1 MNLSS
6 LQPPKRIVH
15 RDIASLHLQ
24 RTNKRGKSMIRKSFL
39 AAAAAVVVSV
49 GLAVAPQVEAKPK
62 STGPNIVDVAI
73 ALNSS
78 GPFAGQFDTLIAA
91 VLAADP
97 AVLQRLTA
105 KRQSTVFAP
114 LDSAFEA
121 AGITPE
127 NVGTLDEGF
136 LTQVLL
142 YHVVNG
148 RRDSNDVLSSTQLRT
163 LQRGF
168 LQQASGVLTD
178 NLGRTANIGAGV
190 GAVDV
195 SASNGII
202 HAIDAVVLP
211 FAP

>member
-1 MNLSS
+1 MWRGLS
-6 LQPPKRIVH
+6 
-15 RDIASLHLQ
+15 A
-24 RTNKRGKSMIRKSFL
+24 L
-39 AAAAAVVVSV
+39 ALWSVMGAAHATGDPFGWHYS
-49 GLAVAPQVEAKPK
+49 P
-62 STGPNIVDVAI
+62 STH
-73 ALNSS
+73 
-78 GPFAGQFDTLIAA
+78 
-91 VLAADP
+91 
-97 AVLQRLTA
+97 
-105 KRQSTVFAP
+105 
-114 LDSAFEA
+114 
-121 AGITPE
+121 ITPD

-211 FAP
+211 YAP

>member
-1 MNLSS
+1 
-6 LQPPKRIVH
+6 
-15 RDIASLHLQ
+15 
-24 RTNKRGKSMIRKSFL
+24 MIRKSFL

-168 LQQASGVLTD
+168 LQQASGVLKD

-211 FAP
+211 YAP

>member
-1 MNLSS
+1 MALDGG
-6 LQPPKRIVH
+6 R
-15 RDIASLHLQ
+15 
-24 RTNKRGKSMIRKSFL
+24 RGQMQDTP
-39 AAAAAVVVSV
+39 
-49 GLAVAPQVEAKPK
+49 LAVAARLSDADLLRRV
-62 STGPNIVDVAI
+62 V
-73 ALNSS
+73 
-78 GPFAGQFDTLIAA
+78 
-91 VLAADP
+91 VLAGLERETTVELVAHLAELDARRLYRGEGFGSLFSYCTGALRLAEHAAYNRIEAARASRRVPAILDLLADGT
-97 AVLQRLTA
+97 LNL
-105 KRQSTVFAP
+105 STVRLLAP
-114 LDSAFEA
+114 HLRPD
-121 AGITPE
+121 
-127 NVGTLDEGF
+127 NVESLDEGF

-148 RRDSNDVLSSTQLRT
+148 RRDSNDVLASDQLRT